1 VRLTDVVG
9 QIHGKRR
16 MVYASATCDHL
27 RELIDAEVIQM
38 LPNPLHPAVVHFPV
52 VLAFL
57 LPIFAGFALWTIRRG
72 TAPRRA
78 WAIPLGLSAA
88 LALSSW
94 VAVETGEA
102 QDERVENVVSE
113 RPLETHEEAAEL
125 FLALSAGLLVV
136 SAVGLVRGRVG
147 TAARVAATVGAVGL
161 VIGATRV
168 GHTGGQL
175 VYRYGAASA
184 YATGATG
191 APVHERRAAERG
203 ESDEN

>member
-1 VRLTDVVG
+1 
-9 QIHGKRR
+9 
-16 MVYASATCDHL
+16 
-27 RELIDAEVIQM
+27 M

-102 QDERVENVVSE
+102 QNERVERVVSE

-136 SAVGLVRGRVG
+136 SVGGLVRGTVG
-147 TAARVAATVGAVGL
+147 TVARVAATVGAAGL
-161 VIGATRV
+161 VVAATQV

-184 YATGATG
+184 YATGASTG
-191 APVHERRAAERG
+191 GATERPTRQRPAGERG
-203 ESDEN
+203 EEGEN

>member
-1 VRLTDVVG
+1 
-9 QIHGKRR
+9 
-16 MVYASATCDHL
+16 
-27 RELIDAEVIQM
+27 M

-57 LPIFAGFALWTIRRG
+57 LPIFAAYALWTIRRG
-72 TAPRRA
+72 GTARRA

-94 VAVETGEA
+94 VAVETGEG
-102 QDERVENVVSE
+102 QGEKVERVVSE

-125 FLALSAGLLVV
+125 FLALSAGLFVV
-136 SAVGLVRGRVG
+136 SAAGLLRGRIG
-147 TAARVAATVGAVGL
+147 TAARIAATVGAAGL
-161 VIGATRV
+161 VVAATRV

-184 YATGATG
+184 YATGSQGGTG
-191 APVHERRAAERG
+191 SQGVGERRAGERGERG

>member
-1 VRLTDVVG
+1 
-9 QIHGKRR
+9 
-16 MVYASATCDHL
+16 
-27 RELIDAEVIQM
+27 M

-102 QDERVENVVSE
+102 QTEKVENVVSE

-125 FLALSAGLLVV
+125 FLTLSAGLLVISV
-136 SAVGLVRGRVG
+136 AGLVRGKIG
-147 TAARVAATVGAVGL
+147 TVARVAATVGAAGL
-161 VIGATRV
+161 VIAATQV

-184 YATGATG
+184 YATGAMSPAAG
-191 APVHERRAAERG
+191 ERRGERG